1 MQRVIPLLVTMS
13 ATMVVA
19 LMMVAMATVPVFA
32 GGAGDEED
40 KDNQSASAGA
50 SRNGQIVFR
59 RYFDPDQTKSAIFT
73 MNPDGSHLSQIT
85 TPPRAGVTR
94 PRRGLLMGR
103 GWPSIVREPTST

>member
-73 MNPDGSHLSQIT
+73 MNPNGSHLSQIT
-85 TPPRAGVTR
+85 TPRASVTR
-94 PRRGLLMGR
+94 ARRGLLMGR
-103 GWPSIVREPTST
+103 EWPSIVR